1 MRDTPTL
8 LVAEQDFKRLVLAG
22 RVYSIARRQWRKIDD
37 LGPPPVAVVR
47 PGLLGEDFA
56 SEVTA
61 ADLCELSGAQTDYMD
76 TFLLVLRGAVMDEVP
91 FHTESGV
98 TMPEVYKECLQFF
111 VRHAPRPI
119 VRRMMIAP
127 VIDRAI
133 NDITMAVDAWKTNRP
148 DFTML
153 WEGMM
158 EVSRRSDSL
167 RAGGRRYVPKRQ
179 LDQETLKA
187 LTQTTPVREVSLSE
201 DD

>member
-1 MRDTPTL
+1 
-8 LVAEQDFKRLVLAG
+8 
-22 RVYSIARRQWRKIDD
+22 
-37 LGPPPVAVVR
+37 
-47 PGLLGEDFA
+47 
-56 SEVTA
+56 
-61 ADLCELSGAQTDYMD
+61 
-76 TFLLVLRGAVMDEVP
+76 
-91 FHTESGV
+91 
-98 TMPEVYKECLQFF
+98 LQFF